1 MKFKALF
8 ITFNIVLFLSF
19 VTIFF
24 LPYFILDSIFMIEF
38 WSKNWFFALI
48 FLVILGIVN
57 GVFLAH
63 WKTLTYLEKEDWPGL
78 SRHLEIIV
86 FDKHRF
92 GKRKVG
98 LLCDALILLGDFR
111 TLGKLESEL
120 KEKKPRLFA
129 ALSIKFASAFLLAKR
144 YEAVYALAQELG
156 THKDANTPWLSFYGS
171 FALHLQNEWERAADG
186 FILLC
191 GTSFDPLVTALSG
204 CMCAIIQKK
213 HLNERDEQLR
223 GASRVAKGRVTAKM
237 NASKWHTYI
246 DEEKAAMHVVVLG
259 KLIDETGTW
268 LYG

>member
-24 LPYFILDSIFMIEF
+24 LPYFILNSLFMIEF
-38 WSKNWFFALI
+38 WSKNWFFAII
-48 FLVILGIVN
+48 FLCILGIVN
-57 GVFLAH
+57 GVFIAH
-63 WKTLTYLEKEDWPGL
+63 WKTLSYLEKEDWPGL

-98 LLCDALILLGDFR
+98 LLCDALILLGDFK

-120 KEKKPRLFA
+120 REKKPRLFA
-129 ALSIKFASAFLLAKR
+129 ASGIKFASAYLLSKR
-144 YEAVYALAQELG
+144 YESVYALAQELG
-156 THKDANTPWLSFYGS
+156 SQKEADTPWLSFYGS
-171 FALHLQNEWERAADG
+171 FALHLQNKWERAADG
-186 FILLC
+186 FSTLC
-191 GTSFDPLVTALSG
+191 ATSSDPLVTALSG

-213 HLNERDEQLR
+213 HPDERDEKL
-223 GASRVAKGRVTAKM
+223 GSASLEAKRRVTSKM
-237 NASKWHTYI
+237 SASKWHAYI
-246 DEEKAAMHVVVLG
+246 DEAKAAMHVVVLG